1 MRTAPRIRTVQDY
14 FIVLTEHN
22 IEELSDF
29 VYYFFSL
36 PKFRTVQEQRASNV
50 GKTNLNMFFSTKVH
64 NIEQFRKSLVVTSLC
79 LLSDLIHSVA
89 LRTYISVIAIEF
101 Q

>member
-29 VYYFFSL
+29 GYYFFLYQNIAMVLEKFGSNITL
-36 PKFRTVQEQRASNV
+36 PF
-50 GKTNLNMFFSTKVH
+50 
-64 NIEQFRKSLVVTSLC
+64 I
-79 LLSDLIHSVA
+79 
-89 LRTYISVIAIEF
+89 
-101 Q
+101 

>member
-29 VYYFFSL
+29 VYYFFLYQSSGQ
-36 PKFRTVQEQRASNV
+36 FRTSELQ
-50 GKTNLNMFFSTKVH
+50 M
-64 NIEQFRKSLVVTSLC
+64 LVKQ
-79 LLSDLIHSVA
+79 I
-89 LRTYISVIAIEF
+89 
-101 Q
+101 

>member
-1 MRTAPRIRTVQDY
+1 MRTAPRIRTIQDY

-36 PKFRTVQEQRASNV
+36 PKYSYGL
-50 GKTNLNMFFSTKVH
+50 GKVW
-64 NIEQFRKSLVVTSLC
+64 
-79 LLSDLIHSVA
+79 
-89 LRTYISVIAIEF
+89 
-101 Q
+101 